1 MTNYTEKDL
10 ENFIESALLEN
21 GYIKR
26 ESKDYDKNL
35 CVDKEL
41 FERFLQE
48 TQAKALQELEKRNIK
63 EQALLKRVVS
73 QIQDKGILKALQSHI
88 EIMGVKLFLAYPKP
102 NSSANPQA
110 IENYKKN
117 IFSITRQLYY
127 SEKNNNSLDMAIFL
141 NGLPLITMELKN
153 PFTYQNAHNAT
164 KQYKTD
170 RDSRERIFKQSV
182 VYFAL
187 DSDEVYMSTKL
198 EGMATRFLPFNR
210 GLNNGSGEIGCEC
223 GSGNPLVANKMK
235 TSYFWEEI
243 LQKDNVLN
251 LLFNFAQIVKKDATE
266 SVIFPRFHQFD
277 VVRKLLSDTKE
288 KGVGQRYL
296 IQHSAGSGKSNSIA
310 WLAHNLVSLHRKQND
325 EEKPVF
331 DSILVVTDRKV
342 LDRQIQENVKSFTQ
356 DKNLVESITDGSR
369 QLKAAIE
376 EGKKIIIT
384 TIQKFPY
391 IADEI
396 THLQNKTFAIIIDEA
411 HSSQSG
417 KNAQKMG
424 EAISNKES
432 NHIDSSVDCH
442 DVDLSCNDKNADFS
456 PFSKAQNGNG
466 GATQNDKV
474 PTCHTADS
482 PCHTERSEVSTMES
496 GFFAN
501 AQNDKIVTCHTDLDP
516 ECNEGERE
524 VSKKVD
530 SNEIDIEEE
539 LIKIIENK
547 KFQKN
552 ASYFAFTA
560 TPKPKTLEMFGIPCE
575 INGERKFIPFH
586 LYSMK
591 QAIEEG
597 FILDVLKGYITYTS
611 YYKIISST
619 DDDKE
624 YDKAKANAK
633 LKKYVTNHIAT
644 IEKKATIMIEH
655 FFQNIYKK
663 IGGKAKAMVV
673 TSSRENAVKYYLFF
687 REYLQENYPQYKALV
702 AFSGDKEIDGES
714 YSEAELNG
722 FSESMLKDEFKKD
735 NYRFLIVAEKY
746 QTGFDEPLL
755 HTMYVDKALE
765 GISAVQTLSRLN
777 RICKNKEDTC
787 VLDFANT
794 HEKIGESFST
804 FYGQTYLKEPSDI
817 EKIFTLKSN
826 LFEYGIYTQYELD
839 SFVEAILQRQSEDRI
854 HSKLDTM
861 VKEYNA
867 KSDDEKTEF
876 YTKAKAYLREYSFLA
891 QILPF
896 NDTELEKLY
905 ILLKML
911 ITKIAPPRTEDL
923 AKGILNNIDLESI
936 RIILTDT
943 KDIEL
948 EEGKGGVKP
957 SSADGSSKKEVE
969 FERLLN
975 IVKTFNDKFGNID
988 FGADEKIAKS
998 LVELKENIANNQT
1011 LKDSLGDKQNSR
1023 KLFAEIFK
1031 NKYLDFYLENSPFL
1045 EQLGDKQAEFKEKIS
1060 GVIFEMIWADKSK

>member
-41 FERFLQE
+41 FERFLQS
-48 TQAKALQELEKRNIK
+48 TQAKALQELAKRNIK
-63 EQALLKRVVS
+63 EQELLKRVAS
-73 QIQDKGILKALQSHI
+73 QISEKGILKALQSHI

-153 PFTYQNAHNAT
+153 PFTHQNAHNAT

-170 RDSRERIFKQSV
+170 RDPRERIFKQSV

-223 GSGNPLVANKMK
+223 GSGNPAVKDKMK

-417 KNAQKMG
+417 KNAQEMAK
-424 EAISNKES
+424 AISNKES
-432 NHIDSSVDCH
+432 NHI
-442 DVDLSCNDKNADFS
+442 
-456 PFSKAQNGNG
+456 
-466 GATQNDKV
+466 
-474 PTCHTADS
+474 
-482 PCHTERSEVSTMES
+482 
-496 GFFAN
+496 
-501 AQNDKIVTCHTDLDP
+501 
-516 ECNEGERE
+516 
-524 VSKKVD
+524 D

-611 YYKIISST
+611 YYKIISSI

-633 LKKYVTNHIAT
+633 LRAYVTNHDES
-644 IEKKATIMIEH
+644 IEKKAKIMIEH

-722 FSESMLKDEFKKD
+722 FSESMLKEEFKKD
-735 NYRFLIVAEKY
+735 KYRFLIVAEKY

-896 NDTELEKLY
+896 NDTELEKLH

-911 ITKIAPPRTEDL
+911 ITKIAPPSTEDL
-923 AKGILNNIDLESI
+923 AKGIVNNVDLESI

-975 IVKTFNDKFGNID
+975 IVKAFNDKFGNVE
-988 FGADEKIAKS
+988 FGADEKIAK
-998 LVELKENIANNQT
+998 ELMDLKDDIAKEQT
-1011 LKDSLGDKQNSR
+1011 FRDSLGDEQNAR
-1023 KLFAEIFK
+1023 RLFADIFK

-1045 EQLGDKQAEFKEKIS
+1045 EQLGDKQAEFKEKVS

>member
-1 MTNYTEKDL
+1 MRKYTEKML
-10 ENFIESALLEN
+10 ESFIESALLEN

-26 ESKDYDKNL
+26 ESKDYDKSL
-35 CVDKEL
+35 CMDKEL

-63 EQALLKRVVS
+63 EQELLKRVAS
-73 QIQDKGILKALQSHI
+73 QINEKGILKALQTHI
-88 EIMGVKLFLAYPKP
+88 EIMGVKLFLAYSKP
-102 NSSANPQA
+102 NSSANEKA
-110 IENYKKN
+110 IEDYKKN

-127 SEKNNNSLDMAIFL
+127 SEKNNNSLDMVIFL

-153 PFTYQNAHNAT
+153 PFTHQNVYNAIE
-164 KQYKTD
+164 QYKTD
-170 RDSRERIFKQSV
+170 RDPRERIFKQSV
-182 VYFAL
+182 VHFAL
-187 DSDEVYMSTKL
+187 DSDLIYMSTKL
-198 EGMATRFLPFNR
+198 EGVGSKLLPFNR
-210 GLNNGSGEIGCEC
+210 GLNNGSGAIGLEC
-223 GSGNPLVANKMK
+223 GSGNPAVKDKMK

-243 LQKDNVLN
+243 LQKDTLAN
-251 LLFNFAQIVKKDATE
+251 LLFNFAQIVKKDKAE
-266 SVIFPRFHQFD
+266 FVIFPRFHQFD
-277 VVRKLLSDTKE
+277 VVRKLLNDTKE

-310 WLAHNLVSLHRKQND
+310 WLAHNLVSLHKIENNK
-325 EEKPVF
+325 EKPIF

-342 LDRQIQENVKSFTQ
+342 LDRQIQENVKSFEEN
-356 DKNLVESITDGSR
+356 KGLVEAITDGSK

-376 EGKKIIIT
+376 DDKKIIIT

-424 EAISNKES
+424 EAISNK
-432 NHIDSSVDCH
+432 
-442 DVDLSCNDKNADFS
+442 NDKEAD
-456 PFSKAQNGNG
+456 
-466 GATQNDKV
+466 
-474 PTCHTADS
+474 
-482 PCHTERSEVSTMES
+482 
-496 GFFAN
+496 
-501 AQNDKIVTCHTDLDP
+501 
-516 ECNEGERE
+516 
-524 VSKKVD
+524 
-530 SNEIDIEEE
+530 EIDIEEE

-597 FILDVLKGYITYTS
+597 FILDVLKGYITYKS
-611 YYKIISST
+611 YYKIISSI
-619 DDDKE
+619 DDDKK
-624 YDKAKANAK
+624 YDKRKANAK

-655 FFQNIYKK
+655 FFQNTCKK

-702 AFSGDKEIDGES
+702 AFSGDKEINGES
-714 YSEAELNG
+714 YSEAGLNG
-722 FSESMLKDEFKKD
+722 FSEAMLKDEFKKD

-755 HTMYVDKALE
+755 HTMYVDKRLE

-794 HEKIGESFST
+794 HEEIGESFST

-854 HSKLDTM
+854 HSKLDSM

-891 QILPF
+891 HILPF

-923 AKGILNNIDLESI
+923 AKGILNNVDLESI

-948 EEGKGGVKP
+948 EEDKGGVKP

-969 FERLLN
+969 FERLSN
-975 IVKTFNDKFGNID
+975 IVKAFNDKFGNID
-988 FGADEKIAKS
+988 FSTDEKIANS
-998 LVELKENIANNQT
+998 LVKLKDEIRENQT
-1011 LKDSLGDKQNSR
+1011 LKDSLGDRQNSH
-1023 KLFAEIFK
+1023 KLFVDIFK
-1031 NKYLDFYLENSPFL
+1031 SKYANFYLENLPFL
-1045 EQLGDKQAEFKEKIS
+1045 EQLGDKQAEFKEKVS
-1060 GVIFEMIWADKSK
+1060 SVIFEMICEGLNA

>member
-1 MTNYTEKDL
+1 MRNYTEKDL
-10 ENFIESALLEN
+10 ESFIESSLLKN

-26 ESKDYDKNL
+26 ESKDYDKSL
-35 CVDKEL
+35 CMDKEL
-41 FERFLQE
+41 FERFLQS

-63 EQALLKRVVS
+63 EQGLLKRVAS
-73 QIQDKGILKALQSHI
+73 QIGEKGILKALQTHI
-88 EIMGVKLFLAYPKP
+88 EIMGVRIYLAYPKP
-102 NSSANPQA
+102 NSSNNPQSL
-110 IENYKKN
+110 ENYKKN

-127 SEKNNNSLDMAIFL
+127 SNKNNNSLDMVIFL

-153 PFTYQNAHNAT
+153 PFTGQNVYNAIA
-164 KQYKTD
+164 QYKKD
-170 RDSRERIFKQSV
+170 RDPRESIFKQSV
-182 VYFAL
+182 VHFAL
-187 DSDEVYMSTKL
+187 DSDLIYMSTKL
-198 EGMATRFLPFNR
+198 EGIQTKFLPFNR
-210 GLNNGSGEIGCEC
+210 GLNNGSGAIGLEC
-223 GSGNPLVANKMK
+223 GGGNPAVKDKMK
-235 TSYFWEEI
+235 TSYFWEEL
-243 LQKDNVLN
+243 LQKDTLSK
-251 LLFNFAQIVKKDATE
+251 LLFDFTIKNSKG
-266 SVIFPRFHQFD
+266 VIFPRFHQFD
-277 VVRKLLSDTKE
+277 VVSRLLKDVKE

-310 WLAHNLVSLHRKQND
+310 WLTHNLVSLHRIEND
-325 EEKPVF
+325 KEKEVF
-331 DSILVVTDRKV
+331 DSILVVTDRRV

-356 DKNLVESITDGSR
+356 DKNLVESITEGSR

-396 THLQNKTFAIIIDEA
+396 THLQNKSFAIIIDEA

-424 EAISNKES
+424 EAISNKNLES
-432 NHIDSSVDCH
+432 S
-442 DVDLSCNDKNADFS
+442 
-456 PFSKAQNGNG
+456 Q
-466 GATQNDKV
+466 
-474 PTCHTADS
+474 
-482 PCHTERSEVSTMES
+482 M
-496 GFFAN
+496 
-501 AQNDKIVTCHTDLDP
+501 
-516 ECNEGERE
+516 
-524 VSKKVD
+524 D

-560 TPKPKTLEMFGIPCE
+560 TPKPKTLEMFGSACE

-597 FILDVLKGYITYTS
+597 FILDVLKGYITYAS
-611 YYKIISST
+611 YYKIVSKN
-619 DDDKE
+619 DNRK
-624 YDKAKANAK
+624 YDKKKANAK
-633 LKKYVTNHIAT
+633 LKAYVTNHIAT

-655 FFQNIYKK
+655 FFQNICKK
-663 IGGKAKAMVV
+663 IGEKAKAMIV

-687 REYLQENYPQYKALV
+687 KKYLQENYPEYQALV
-702 AFSGDKEIDGES
+702 AFSGDKEINGES
-714 YSEAELNG
+714 YSEVGLNG
-722 FSESMLKDEFKKD
+722 FSEAMLKDEFKKD

-755 HTMYVDKALE
+755 HTMYVDKRLE
-765 GISAVQTLSRLN
+765 GISAAQTLSRLN
-777 RICKNKEDTC
+777 RICQNKEDTC
-787 VLDFANT
+787 VLDFENT
-794 HEKIGESFST
+794 HEEIGESFST

-826 LFEYGIYTQYELD
+826 LFEYGIYTQFELD

-876 YTKAKAYLREYSFLA
+876 YTKAKVYLREYSFLA

-896 NDTELEKLY
+896 NDIELEKLS

-911 ITKIAPPRTEDL
+911 IAKIVPPRTEDL
-923 AKGILNNIDLESI
+923 AKGILNNVDLNSI
-936 RIILTDT
+936 RIILESK

-948 EEGKGGVKP
+948 EEDKGGVKP

-969 FERLLN
+969 LERLLN
-975 IVKTFNDKFGNID
+975 IVREFNTKFGSVD
-988 FGADEKIAKS
+988 FGTNEKIAK
-998 LVELKENIANNQT
+998 ELMDLKDDIAKEQT
-1011 LKDSLGDKQNSR
+1011 FRDSLGDEQNAR
-1023 KLFAEIFK
+1023 RLFADIFK
-1031 NKYLDFYLENSPFL
+1031 IQYLQFFKRNKDFFTQLDNKE
-1045 EQLGDKQAEFKEKIS
+1045 EFKERVS
-1060 GVIFEMIWADKSK
+1060 NVIYEMIDEGYQYNAFKSF

>member
-1 MTNYTEKDL
+1 MREYTEKDL
-10 ENFIESALLEN
+10 ESFIEAHLLES

-26 ESKDYDKNL
+26 ESKDYDKSL
-35 CVDKEL
+35 GVDREL
-41 FERFLQE
+41 FLNFLHS
-48 TQAKALQELEKRNIK
+48 TQAKTLQELEIRGIK
-63 EQALLKRVVS
+63 EQELLKRIFS
-73 QIQDKGILKALQSHI
+73 QIQDKGIVKALQT
-88 EIMGVKLFLAYPKP
+88 GVKIRDITIKLAHPKP
-102 NSSANPQA
+102 NSSANEKA
-110 IENYKKN
+110 IEDYNKN
-117 IFSITRQLYY
+117 IFSITRQLYF
-127 SEKNNNSLDMAIFL
+127 SEKNNKSLDMVIFL

-153 PFTYQNAHNAT
+153 PFTGQNVYNAIE
-164 KQYKTD
+164 QYKKD
-170 RDSRERIFKQSV
+170 RDPRESIFKQSV
-182 VYFAL
+182 VHFAL
-187 DSDEVYMSTKL
+187 DCDLIYMSTKL
-198 EGMATRFLPFNR
+198 EGIQTKFLPFNR
-210 GLNNGSGEIGCEC
+210 GLNNGSGAIGLEC
-223 GSGNPLVANKMK
+223 GGGNPAVKDKMK
-235 TSYFWEEI
+235 TSYFWEEL
-243 LQKDNVLN
+243 LQKDTLSK
-251 LLFNFAQIVKKDATE
+251 LLFDFTIKNSKG
-266 SVIFPRFHQFD
+266 VIFPRFHQFD
-277 VVRKLLSDTKE
+277 VVSRLLKDVKE

-310 WLAHNLVSLHRKQND
+310 WLAHNLVSLHRIEND
-325 EEKPVF
+325 KEKEVF
-331 DSILVVTDRKV
+331 DSILVVTDRRV

-356 DKNLVESITDGSR
+356 DKNLVESITEGSR
-369 QLKAAIE
+369 QLKAALE
-376 EGKKIIIT
+376 EGKKIIVT

-396 THLQNKTFAIIIDEA
+396 THLQNKSFAIIIDEA

-417 KNAQKMG
+417 KNAEEMG
-424 EAISNKES
+424 KAISNK
-432 NHIDSSVDCH
+432 
-442 DVDLSCNDKNADFS
+442 NDKEM
-456 PFSKAQNGNG
+456 G
-466 GATQNDKV
+466 
-474 PTCHTADS
+474 
-482 PCHTERSEVSTMES
+482 EM
-496 GFFAN
+496 
-501 AQNDKIVTCHTDLDP
+501 DL
-516 ECNEGERE
+516 
-524 VSKKVD
+524 
-530 SNEIDIEEE
+530 EEE

-560 TPKPKTLEMFGIPCE
+560 TPKPKTLEMFGSACE
-575 INGERKFIPFH
+575 INGEKKFIPFH

-597 FILDVLKGYITYTS
+597 FILDVLKGYITYAS
-611 YYKIISST
+611 YYKIVSKN
-619 DDDKE
+619 DNRE
-624 YDKAKANAK
+624 YDKKKANAK
-633 LKKYVTNHIAT
+633 LKAYVTNHIAT

-655 FFQNIYKK
+655 FFQNICKK
-663 IGGKAKAMVV
+663 IGEKAKAMIV

-687 REYLQENYPQYKALV
+687 QKYLYENYPQYKALV

-714 YSEAELNG
+714 YSEVGLNG
-722 FSESMLKDEFKKD
+722 VSESMLKDEFKKD

-755 HTMYVDKALE
+755 HTMYVDKRLE

-787 VLDFANT
+787 VLDFVNT
-794 HEKIGESFST
+794 HKEIGKSFST

-911 ITKIAPPRTEDL
+911 IAKIVPPRTEDL
-923 AKGILNNIDLESI
+923 AKGILNNVDLNSI

-969 FERLLN
+969 LERLSN
-975 IVKTFNDKFGNID
+975 IVREFNTKFGSVD
-988 FGADEKIAKS
+988 FGTNEKIAK
-998 LVELKENIANNQT
+998 ELMDLKDDIAKEQT
-1011 LKDSLGDKQNSR
+1011 FRDSLGDEQNAR
-1023 KLFAEIFK
+1023 RLFADIFK
-1031 NKYLDFYLENSPFL
+1031 IQYLQFFKRNKDFFTQLDNKE
-1045 EQLGDKQAEFKEKIS
+1045 EFKERVSNAIY
-1060 GVIFEMIWADKSK
+1060 EMIDEGYQYNAFKSF

>member
-1 MTNYTEKDL
+1 MRKYTEKML
-10 ENFIESALLEN
+10 ESLIEAHLLNN

-26 ESKDYDKNL
+26 VSKDYDKNL

-41 FERFLQE
+41 FLHFLESSQ
-48 TQAKALQELEKRNIK
+48 KDSLEKLEQKNIGEQEFLK
-63 EQALLKRVVS
+63 EVSS
-73 QIQDKGILKALQSHI
+73 QIRRRGILKALQSHI

-110 IENYKKN
+110 LEDYKKN
-117 IFSITRQLYY
+117 IFSITRQLYF
-127 SEKNNNSLDMAIFL
+127 SEKNNKSLDMVIFL

-153 PFTYQNAHNAT
+153 PFTHQNVYNAIE
-164 KQYKTD
+164 QYKKD
-170 RDSRERIFKQSV
+170 RDPRESIFKQSV
-182 VYFAL
+182 VHFAL
-187 DSDEVYMSTKL
+187 DSDLIYMSTKL
-198 EGMATRFLPFNR
+198 EGVGTRFLPFNR
-210 GLNNGSGEIGCEC
+210 GLNNGSGAIGLEC
-223 GSGNPLVANKMK
+223 GSGNPAVKDKMK
-235 TSYFWEEI
+235 TSYFWEEL
-243 LQKDNVLN
+243 LQKDTLAN
-251 LLFNFAQIVKKDATE
+251 LLFNFAQIVKKDKAE
-266 SVIFPRFHQFD
+266 FVIFPRFHQFD
-277 VVRKLLSDTKE
+277 VVSKLLKDVKE

-310 WLAHNLVSLHRKQND
+310 WLAHNLVSLHRVENHK
-325 EEKPVF
+325 EKEVF
-331 DSILVVTDRKV
+331 DSILVVTDRRV
-342 LDRQIQENVKSFTQ
+342 LDRQIRENVKSFE
-356 DKNLVESITDGSR
+356 DNKGLVEAITEGSK

-396 THLQNKTFAIIIDEA
+396 THLSDKSFAIIIDEA

-417 KNAQKMG
+417 KSAEEMG
-424 EAISNKES
+424 KAIGNKDDKETGEM
-432 NHIDSSVDCH
+432 
-442 DVDLSCNDKNADFS
+442 DL
-456 PFSKAQNGNG
+456 
-466 GATQNDKV
+466 
-474 PTCHTADS
+474 
-482 PCHTERSEVSTMES
+482 
-496 GFFAN
+496 
-501 AQNDKIVTCHTDLDP
+501 
-516 ECNEGERE
+516 
-524 VSKKVD
+524 
-530 SNEIDIEEE
+530 EEE
-539 LIKIIENK
+539 LIKIIKNK

-560 TPKPKTLEMFGIPCE
+560 TPKPKTLEMFGSACE
-575 INGERKFIPFH
+575 INGEKKFIPFH

-611 YYKIISST
+611 YYKIVSKN
-619 DDDKE
+619 DNRE
-624 YDKAKANAK
+624 YDKKKANAK
-633 LKKYVTNHIAT
+633 LRAYVTNHPET
-644 IEKKATIMIEH
+644 IERKAKIMIEH
-655 FFQNIYKK
+655 FFQNICKK
-663 IGGKAKAMVV
+663 IGEKAKAMVV

-687 REYLQENYPQYKALV
+687 KKYLQENYPEYQALV
-702 AFSGDKEIDGES
+702 AFSGDKEINGES
-714 YSEAELNG
+714 YSEVGLNG
-722 FSESMLKDEFKKD
+722 FSEAMLKDEFKKD

-755 HTMYVDKALE
+755 HTMYVDKRLE

-826 LFEYGIYTQYELD
+826 LFDYGIYTQYELD

-923 AKGILNNIDLESI
+923 AKGIVNNVDLESI

-948 EEGKGGVKP
+948 EEDKGGVKP
-957 SSADGSSKKEVE
+957 SSADDSSKKEVE
-969 FERLLN
+969 FERLSN
-975 IVKTFNDKFGNID
+975 IVREFNTKFGSVD
-988 FGADEKIAKS
+988 FGTNEKIAK
-998 LVELKENIANNQT
+998 ELMDLKDDIAKEQT
-1011 LKDSLGDKQNSR
+1011 FRDSLGDEQNAR
-1023 KLFAEIFK
+1023 RLFADIFK
-1031 NKYLDFYLENSPFL
+1031 IQYLQFFKRNKDFFTQLDNKE
-1045 EQLGDKQAEFKEKIS
+1045 EFKERVSNAIY
-1060 GVIFEMIWADKSK
+1060 EMIDEGYQYNAFKSF

>member
-1 MTNYTEKDL
+1 MTNYKEKDL

-26 ESKDYDKNL
+26 ESKDYDKSL
-35 CVDKEL
+35 CMDKEL
-41 FERFLQE
+41 FERFLQS

-63 EQALLKRVVS
+63 EQELLKRVAS
-73 QIQDKGILKALQSHI
+73 QIQNKGILKALQSHI

-170 RDSRERIFKQSV
+170 RDPRERIFKQSV

-251 LLFNFAQIVKKDATE
+251 LLFNFAQIVKKDKTE

-432 NHIDSSVDCH
+432 NHIDS
-442 DVDLSCNDKNADFS
+442 
-456 PFSKAQNGNG
+456 
-466 GATQNDKV
+466 
-474 PTCHTADS
+474 
-482 PCHTERSEVSTMES
+482 
-496 GFFAN
+496 
-501 AQNDKIVTCHTDLDP
+501 
-516 ECNEGERE
+516 
-524 VSKKVD
+524 
-530 SNEIDIEEE
+530 NEIDIEEE

-597 FILDVLKGYITYTS
+597 FILDVLKGYITYKS
-611 YYKIISST
+611 YYKIISSI

-655 FFQNIYKK
+655 FFQNICKK

-722 FSESMLKDEFKKD
+722 VSESMLKEEFKKD

-794 HEKIGESFST
+794 HEEIGESFST

-896 NDTELEKLY
+896 NDTELEKLH

-923 AKGILNNIDLESI
+923 AKGIVNNIDLESI

-948 EEGKGGVKP
+948 EEDKGGVKP
-957 SSADGSSKKEVE
+957 SSADGSSKKETE
-969 FERLLN
+969 FERLLE
-975 IVKTFNDKFGNID
+975 IVKAFNDRFGSID
-988 FGADEKIAKS
+988 FDTDENITKS
-998 LVELKENIANNQT
+998 LVKLKDDIRENQT
-1011 LKDSLGDKQNSR
+1011 LKDSLNDKQNSR
-1023 KLFAEIFK
+1023 RLFAEIFK

-1060 GVIFEMIWADKSK
+1060 SVIFEMIWADKSK